1 MSEIRVENIIGET
14 GLDAVKF
21 TKGVNV
27 TGVVTA
33 TSFTGSVA
41 ASQLTG
47 ALPAISG
54 ANLTGVSAGKV
65 LQVVSTTK
73 TDTASNSTGSQNW
86 WSYTDSSLRVT
97 ITPTHAN
104 NKILI
109 TGTITIGVDSLQ
121 WIFIRLEKN
130 GSRLNAGN
138 GNQDG
143 NKSRC
148 FTATHHADDAE
159 MPHTNKVLN
168 YLDTAGDTNSRYY
181 NFGIAHTSGATRA
194 LYINRGNRT
203 TNDFYTPACA
213 STITAMEIEV

>member
-1 MSEIRVENIIGET
+1 MSEIRVDNIIGET
-14 GLDAVKF
+14 GVDAVRF

-73 TDTASNSTGSQNW
+73 TNVASNSTGSQSW
-86 WSYTDSSLRVT
+86 WSYTDSSLRAT

-109 TGTITIGVDSLQ
+109 TGTITIGVDSSQ
-121 WIFIRLEKN
+121 WIFMRLEKN
-130 GSRLNAGN
+130 GSRLDAGN
-138 GNQDG
+138 GDQ
-143 NKSRC
+143 SSSCTRC
-148 FTATHHADDAE
+148 FTASHHDADAN
-159 MPHTNKVLN
+159 MPHPNKILN

-181 NFGIAHTSGATRA
+181 NFGIAHSSGQTRTVY
-194 LYINRGNRT
+194 LNKGIYGSNN
-203 TNDFYTPACA
+203 FYDPRCV
-213 STITAMEIEV
+213 STITLMEIEV